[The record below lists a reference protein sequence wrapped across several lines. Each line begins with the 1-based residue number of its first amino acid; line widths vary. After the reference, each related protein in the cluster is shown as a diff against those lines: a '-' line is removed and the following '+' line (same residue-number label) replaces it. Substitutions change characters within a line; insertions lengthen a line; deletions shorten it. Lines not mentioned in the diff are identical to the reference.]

1 MRIRKPLTMAVFIA
15 VVTAVS
21 YGTAGAK
28 PTPTPE
34 QATGTTAGVGY
45 EITRQDN
52 TITATLDHGIFRDA
66 ENGIDVIDQTGRVI
80 AHLPERIAVGTQD
93 IVLTPKVSGSKLVAD
108 AHAEDI
114 GYWRQTSPAQRS
126 IEAGVAIGGMTGA
139 LLGGFLGVVL
149 GLVTGGIGLII
160 TLPVGLIGGLLGGMA
175 IGGGI
180 GAGIPN
186 STEQD
191 QWDYVEE
198 CEYYGDYRYCW

>member
-1 MRIRKPLTMAVFIA
+1 MRIRKSLTTAVFITA
-15 VVTAVS
+15 VTAVS
-21 YGTAGAK
+21 YGTAGAA
-28 PTPTPE
+28 PNAE
-34 QATGTTAGVGY
+34 QVSGTTAGVGY
-45 EITRQDN
+45 EISRRDD
-52 TITATLDHGIFRDA
+52 TITATLDHGIFRDT
-66 ENGIDVIDQTGRVI
+66 ESGIDVIDQTGRVI

-93 IVLTPKVSGSKLVAD
+93 IVLTPKVSGSKLIAD
-108 AHAEDI
+108 AHAENI

-180 GAGIPN
+180 GASIPN